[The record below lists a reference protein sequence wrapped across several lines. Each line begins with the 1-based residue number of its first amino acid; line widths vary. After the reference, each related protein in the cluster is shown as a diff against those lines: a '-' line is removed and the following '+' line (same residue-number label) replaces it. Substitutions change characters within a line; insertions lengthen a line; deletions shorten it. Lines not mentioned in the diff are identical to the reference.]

1 MLIYL
6 PIAHLS
12 YLISSKLPNRSL
24 APTSHLVN
32 VSLGAKSV
40 DKDTT
45 MYLDYTPSHTTIYIK
60 VVRQLSPEDWRTD
73 CHSYEKTFFYKV
85 MK

>member
-1 MLIYL
+1 
-6 PIAHLS
+6 
-12 YLISSKLPNRSL
+12 
-24 APTSHLVN
+24 
-32 VSLGAKSV
+32 
-40 DKDTT
+40 
-45 MYLDYTPSHTTIYIK
+45 MYLDYTPSYSTIYIK